1 MLCHSCQP
9 QTKEIMTMKNSLKMT
24 AEEKFNAS
32 LKKEEQALS
41 DRENATR
48 KRVEKMARLKA
59 LRLGKSK
66 PEPEA

>member
-1 MLCHSCQP
+1 
-9 QTKEIMTMKNSLKMT
+9 MKNSLKMT